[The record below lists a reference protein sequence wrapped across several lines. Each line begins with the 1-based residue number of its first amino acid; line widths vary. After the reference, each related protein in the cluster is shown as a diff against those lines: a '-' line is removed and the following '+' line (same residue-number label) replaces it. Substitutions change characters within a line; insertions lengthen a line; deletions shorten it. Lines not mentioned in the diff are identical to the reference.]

1 MSLGDRRVLITG
13 ATGLVGVQLSLD
25 LAGVPGLEVAA
36 TSRSGDPAR
45 GVVAWDM
52 ATAPPDELQRPWDV
66 IVNTA
71 ADVRWTMDAG
81 VAHRANVVTIDGLAA
96 IAGPATHVIHVSTA
110 YATGRLGH
118 VESPDLGD
126 YRNTYEWSKA
136 AAERIVRTRFPRHT
150 IVRPS
155 LIIGRRSD
163 GYAARFSGMYVVLR
177 GIASSTIPALPAA
190 ADALCDVIPV
200 DDLTRVLARLV
211 CDEGASTGAV
221 RTVAGGPAAG
231 RVDAVVPRMVD
242 ALNAWRVER
251 DLEAFGQP
259 RLLDPGAWDRFFLPF
274 AREYLSPRQDRALD
288 LLRTYEPYL
297 MLVEP
302 LPATDVVA
310 DAPPAVEISA
320 RYWAETLPRLASL
333 PIRPWRAAASRPEES
348 LA

>member
-1 MSLGDRRVLITG
+1 MSLADRKVLITG
-13 ATGLVGVQLSLD
+13 ATGLVGVQLALD
-25 LAGVPGLEVAA
+25 LAGIAGLEVVG
-36 TSRSGDPAR
+36 TSRTGDPAR
-45 GVVAWDM
+45 GIVAWDM
-52 ATAPPDELQRPWDV
+52 ATAPPAELQRPWDV

-71 ADVRWTMDAG
+71 ADVRWTMEAD
-81 VAHRANVVTIDGLAA
+81 VAHRANVQTIDGLSALAA
-96 IAGPATHVIHVSTA
+96 PQTHVVHVSTA

-118 VESPDLGD
+118 VESPDIDD
-126 YRNTYEWSKA
+126 YRNSYEWSKA
-136 AAERIVRTRFPRHT
+136 AAERIVRERFPRHT

-200 DDLTRVLARLV
+200 DDLTRVLADLALA
-211 CDEGASTGAV
+211 DDAGTGEV

-242 ALNAWRVER
+242 ALNDWRTAR

-274 AREYLSPRQDRALD
+274 AREYLSQRQHRALD

-302 LPATDVVA
+302 LPATDVVH
-310 DAPPAVEISA
+310 DAPDCVATSA
-320 RYWAETLPRLASL
+320 RFWAETLPRLASM
-333 PIRPWRAAASRPEES
+333 PIRPWRSAASRPEES

>member
-1 MSLGDRRVLITG
+1 MSLGDRRILITG
-13 ATGLVGVQLSLD
+13 ATGLVGVQLTLD
-25 LAGVPGLEVAA
+25 LADVPGIEVVG
-36 TSRSGDPAR
+36 TSRTGDPAR
-45 GVVAWDM
+45 GVIAWDM
-52 ATAPPDELQRPWDV
+52 ATAPPAELQRPWDV

-71 ADVRWTMDAG
+71 ADVRWTMQPE
-81 VAHRANVVTIDGLAA
+81 VAHRANVQTIDGLAA
-96 IAGPATHVIHVSTA
+96 LAAPETRVIHVSTA

-118 VESPDLGD
+118 VESADIDD
-126 YRNTYEWSKA
+126 YRNSYEWSKA
-136 AAERIVRTRFPRHT
+136 AAERIVRERFPRHT

-200 DDLTRVLARLV
+200 DDLTRVLAGLALA
-211 CDEGASTGAV
+211 DDAGTGEV

-242 ALNAWRVER
+242 ALNAWRAEQG
-251 DLEAFGQP
+251 LEAFGQP

-274 AREYLSPRQDRALD
+274 AREYLSPRQDRALE

-310 DAPPAVEISA
+310 DAPPAVEASA
-320 RYWAETLPRLASL
+320 RYWADALPRLASL
-333 PIRPWRAAASRPEES
+333 PIRPWRATASRPEES